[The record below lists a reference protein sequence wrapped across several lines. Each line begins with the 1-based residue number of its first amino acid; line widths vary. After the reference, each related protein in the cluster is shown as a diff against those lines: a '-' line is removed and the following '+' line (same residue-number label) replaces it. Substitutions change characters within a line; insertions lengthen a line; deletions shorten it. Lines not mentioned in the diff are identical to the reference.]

1 MKYNTIGGI
10 QEMAIYR
17 DFTLDQGQYGRA
29 AEYTDSSAIIL
40 GIRNILLSRKGN
52 FPFNPSF
59 GMDIERYQFDL
70 LDDVQVAEIK
80 NELFRQIST
89 YMPSF
94 QNVAVDVRR
103 VTNVEGVDADGREM
117 LGISVS
123 SGSGQNTTTSSFL
136 LYKRNGTLSIIN
148 ETR

>member
-1 MKYNTIGGI
+1 
-10 QEMAIYR
+10 MATYR
-17 DFTLDQGQYGRA
+17 DFTFDQGQYGRA
-29 AEYTDSSAIIL
+29 AEYTDASAIIL
-40 GIRNILLSRKGN
+40 AIRNILLTRKGN

-94 QNVAVDVRR
+94 QNVVVDVRK
-103 VTNVEGVDADGREM
+103 VTDVEGVDADGREM
-117 LGISVS
+117 LGITVS
-123 SGSGQNTTTSSFL
+123 SKSGQNATTTTFL
-136 LYKRNGTLSIIN
+136 LFRKNGTLSIIN

>member
-1 MKYNTIGGI
+1 
-10 QEMAIYR
+10 MAIYR

>member
-1 MKYNTIGGI
+1 
-10 QEMAIYR
+10 MAIYR

-29 AEYTDSSAIIL
+29 PEYTDSSAIIL
-40 GIRNILLSRKGN
+40 AIRNILLTRKGN
-52 FPFNPSF
+52 YPFNPSF

-70 LDDVQVAEIK
+70 LDDVQISEIK
-80 NELFRQIST
+80 NELFRQIAT

-94 QNVAVDVRR
+94 QNVVVDVRK
-103 VTNVEGVDADGREM
+103 VTDVEGVDADGREM

-123 SGSGQNTTTSSFL
+123 SKSGQAATTSSFL
-136 LYKRNGTLSIIN
+136 LYKKNGTLSIIN

>member
-1 MKYNTIGGI
+1 
-10 QEMAIYR
+10 
-17 DFTLDQGQYGRA
+17 
-29 AEYTDSSAIIL
+29 
-40 GIRNILLSRKGN
+40 
-52 FPFNPSF
+52 
-59 GMDIERYQFDL
+59 
-70 LDDVQVAEIK
+70 
-80 NELFRQIST
+80 
-89 YMPSF
+89 MPSF